1 MNDYPNG
8 NPNYH
13 PTESH
18 RAYTMLAVAKIAIWI
33 ESHLKFPGEPSDQ
46 RLVNLEEL
54 FEGKLPQPILMPI
67 LERDPSSPMA
77 LQRLISLFDL
87 CDTEVLVLLATL
99 ATELIPSFDRM
110 CGAYNS
116 SIERATPTFAML
128 ASLFKMSKAA
138 GDSFD
143 WRVTDSLSNLQR
155 WKLIEVS
162 QFKHLPCN
170 QRPLT
175 VDPSILYYL
184 LGSDYHDPE
193 ILESIDYTHLEDF
206 DSQFASE
213 NTENAPRPEELATAY
228 NRAVAEQ
235 YPVVFQL
242 TGTDVT
248 NKDNLA
254 RAVASRTGCG
264 IIELDCFDLTTVP
277 QQLARLAT
285 RLRRWQRIDGSLLI
299 IKADRLRQDD
309 HKKIDAVR
317 KLINLLQTPVM
328 ISTIE
333 PMDWGEVNTI
343 NTEVGVPDE
352 TDQVAL
358 WRRYLAFQL
367 TPELD
372 RLLPKLVSQFNLTA
386 PAIKTIASSL
396 YLDSSD
402 TDSAFKRLWN
412 NCRVQARQKLDSLAT
427 RVSSQA
433 SWDNLILPDS
443 VKKPLFDIVAQVGL
457 KHLVYQQWGMSSNR
471 GLGIAALFTG
481 VSGTGKT
488 TAAEAIA
495 NELKLDLYKIDLS
508 TVISKYI
515 GETEKN
521 LRKIFDAA
529 EAGGAIL
536 LFDEADALF
545 GKRTEVKDSK
555 DRHSNAEISYL
566 LQKMEAYSGLAILT
580 TNLPSAID
588 SAFKRRLRF
597 VVEFAYPDAVA
608 QERIW
613 RSAFGGGAPTERLDY
628 RALAELNLTGGN
640 IRSVALNAAFEAA
653 QAGEK
658 IGMKHVVSAAL
669 TEAKKLGNSTHLLEA
684 LLSRLN
690 LELTGRVDGST
701 GETFGQTEQP
711 PSPLISKSPNHPDAG
726 SQFRPDSSSSQP
738 SNDVLE
744 KTTSPTNKLPSIL
757 PNRDR
762 DGDWNPHLTYE
773 LAQKSFRQRRYSE
786 GYELLKRGAKVNP
799 RHSGLNF
806 WMGFVVWEVKLD
818 VPPTEVV
825 AALSRAETGNGQWLD
840 NDEALAACWFLKA
853 QILERFQLADAKTCQ
868 ELYKRYLKAY
878 PQGIYSQTAKSR
890 RDELA
895 FEVTFGKPAD

>member
-1 MNDYPNG
+1 MNYDPNG
-8 NPNYH
+8 NPNYNQ
-13 PTESH
+13 TEDNH
-18 RAYTMLAVAKIAIWI
+18 AYTMLAVAKIAIWV

-46 RLVNLEEL
+46 RLINLDDL
-54 FEGKLPQPILMPI
+54 FEGKLPQPIDLPI
-67 LERDPSSPMA
+67 LERDPSSPLA

-87 CDTEVLVLLATL
+87 EDTEVLVLLATL

-116 SIERATPTFAML
+116 SLERATPTFAML
-128 ASLFKMSKAA
+128 ASLFKMSRAT

-143 WRVTDSLSNLQR
+143 WRVIDSLSNLQR
-155 WKLIEVS
+155 WKLIEVGEF
-162 QFKHLPCN
+162 QHLPRN

-175 VDPSILYYL
+175 VDPSILHYL

-193 ILESIDYTHLEDF
+193 ILEVINYTHLEDF
-206 DSQFASE
+206 NSQFASRK
-213 NTENAPRPEELATAY
+213 TENAPPVEELATAY

-248 NKDNLA
+248 NKDNIA
-254 RAVASRTGCG
+254 SVVASSLGCG

-309 HKKIDAVR
+309 HNKTDAVR

-343 NTEVGVPDE
+343 NTEVTVPDE
-352 TDQVAL
+352 RDQVAL
-358 WRRYLAFQL
+358 WRRHLSFQL
-367 TPELD
+367 TAELD
-372 RLLPKLVSQFNLTA
+372 QKLPMLVSQFNLTA
-386 PAIKTIASSL
+386 PAIKTIASRL

-402 TDSAFKRLWN
+402 TDSAFERLWN

-427 RVSSQA
+427 RVSSKA
-433 SWDNLILPDS
+433 TWNNLILPDT
-443 VKKPLFDIVAQVGL
+443 VKSSLTDIVSQVGY
-457 KHLVYQQWGMSSNR
+457 KHLVYQQWGFTSNR
-471 GLGIAALFTG
+471 GLGITALFSG

-488 TAAEAIA
+488 TAAEVIA
-495 NELKLDLYKIDLS
+495 NELKLDLYKIELS

-588 SAFKRRLRF
+588 PAFKRRLRF
-597 VVEFAYPDAVA
+597 VVDFAFPDVVA

-613 RSAFGGGAPTERLDY
+613 HQAFPSAAPTIGLDY
-628 RALAELNLTGGN
+628 QALAELNLTGGN
-640 IRSVALNAAFEAA
+640 IRSVAINAAFEAA
-653 QAGEK
+653 RDGEA

-669 TEAKKLGNSTHLLEA
+669 SEAKKLGNSTHLLERMV
-684 LLSRLN
+684 LKLDLD
-690 LELTGRVDGST
+690 LTGRVDGSK

-711 PSPLISKSPNHPDAG
+711 PSPLIHK
-726 SQFRPDSSSSQP
+726 SSSPQP
-738 SNDVLE
+738 SNDVL
-744 KTTSPTNKLPSIL
+744 KQTTSLAEKLPSTS
-757 PNRDR
+757 PNKERR
-762 DGDWNPHLTYE
+762 DWNPQKTYE
-773 LAQKSFRQRRYSE
+773 LAQKSFRQGRYSE
-786 GYELLKRGAKVNP
+786 GYELLKRGTKVNP

-818 VPPTEVV
+818 VPPTEVM
-825 AALSRAETGNGQWLD
+825 AALERAETGDGQWLD
-840 NDEALAACWFLKA
+840 HDEALAACWFLKA

-878 PQGIYSQTAKSR
+878 PQGTYSQTAKSR
-890 RDELA
+890 RDGLA
-895 FEVTFGKPAD
+895 FEVTFGKPPD

>member
-1 MNDYPNG
+1 MNYYPNG
-8 NPNYH
+8 YPNYNQ
-13 PTESH
+13 TEDN

-33 ESHLKFPGEPSDQ
+33 ESHLKFPDEPSDQ

-54 FEGKLPQPILMPI
+54 FEGKLPQPISMPR
-67 LERDPSSPMA
+67 LERDPSSLLA

-87 CDTEVLVLLATL
+87 EDTEVLVLLTTL
-99 ATELIPSFDRM
+99 ATELIPAFDRM

-116 SIERATPTFAML
+116 SIERTTPTFAML
-128 ASLFKMSKAA
+128 ASLFKMSSSAR
-138 GDSFD
+138 DSFD

-155 WKLIEVS
+155 WKLIKVGE
-162 QFKHLPCN
+162 FKHLPRN

-193 ILESIDYTHLEDF
+193 ILESIDYIHLEDF
-206 DSQFASE
+206 DSRFASE
-213 NTENAPRPEELATAY
+213 TTKDDPPVEELATAY

-242 TGTDVT
+242 TGTDIT
-248 NKDNLA
+248 NKDNL
-254 RAVASRTGCG
+254 VKSIASKAGCG
-264 IIELDCFDLTTVP
+264 IIELDSFDVTTIP

-285 RLRRWQRIDGSLLI
+285 RLRRWQRIDGSLLVV
-299 IKADRLRQDD
+299 KADGLRQDD
-309 HKKIDAVR
+309 YNKTEAVR

-328 ISTIE
+328 VSTIE

-352 TDQVAL
+352 TDRVAL
-358 WRRYLAFQL
+358 WRRYLSFQL

-372 RLLPKLVSQFNLTA
+372 QKLPILVSQFNLTA
-386 PAIKTIASSL
+386 PAIKTIASRL

-402 TDSAFKRLWN
+402 TDSTFERLWN

-427 RVSSQA
+427 RVDSKA
-433 SWDNLILPDS
+433 TWDNLILPDT
-443 VKKPLFDIVAQVGL
+443 VKKSLTDIVAQVGL
-457 KHLVYQQWGMSSNR
+457 KHLVYGQWGLSSNR
-471 GLGIAALFTG
+471 GLGITALFSG

-488 TAAEAIA
+488 TAAEVIA

-580 TNLPSAID
+580 TNIKDAID
-588 SAFKRRLRF
+588 PAFKRRLRF
-597 VVEFAYPDAVA
+597 VVDFAYPDAIA
-608 QERIW
+608 QEKIW
-613 RSAFGGGAPTERLDY
+613 RSAFPSAAPTQELDY
-628 RALAELNLTGGN
+628 RALAQLNLTGGN
-640 IRSVALNAAFEAA
+640 IRSVVLNAAFAAALNGEA
-653 QAGEK
+653 
-658 IGMKHVVSAAL
+658 IGMKQIVSAAL
-669 TEAKKLGNSTHLLEA
+669 AEAKKLGSDTYKIELLA
-684 LLSRLN
+684 SRLKLN
-690 LELTGRVDGST
+690 QNALSDR
-701 GETFGQTEQP
+701 
-711 PSPLISKSPNHPDAG
+711 
-726 SQFRPDSSSSQP
+726 SSSSISDPPRSRSSFNNGNFDDRQP
-738 SNDVLE
+738 SDDVF
-744 KTTSPTNKLPSIL
+744 KPTTSSTEQLPSPSASQEL
-757 PNRDR
+757 ECDR
-762 DGDWNPHLTYE
+762 SPQKIYE
-773 LAQKSFRQRRYSE
+773 LAHKSFQRRRYLE
-786 GYELLKRGAKVNP
+786 GYELLKQGVKVYP

-806 WMGFVVWEVKLD
+806 WMGSVVWEVKLD

-825 AALSRAETGNGQWLD
+825 AALSRAETGNGQWLG
-840 NDEALAACWFLKA
+840 NDEAQAACWFLKA

-878 PQGIYSQTAKSR
+878 PQGTYSQTAKSR

-895 FEVTFGKPAD
+895 FEVTFGKSPD

>member
-1 MNDYPNG
+1 MNYYPNG
-8 NPNYH
+8 NPNYDQ
-13 PTESH
+13 TEDN
-18 RAYTMLAVAKIAIWI
+18 RAYTMLAVAKIAIWL
-33 ESHLKFPGEPSDQ
+33 ESHLKFPDEPSDQ

-54 FEGKLPQPILMPI
+54 FEGKLPQPIDLPI

-87 CDTEVLVLLATL
+87 EDTEVLVLLATL

-110 CGAYNS
+110 CGAYHS

-128 ASLFKMSKAA
+128 ASLFKMSSSAD
-138 GDSFD
+138 DSFD

-162 QFKHLPCN
+162 QFQHLPRN

-193 ILESIDYTHLEDF
+193 ILESIDYIHLEDF
-206 DSQFASE
+206 NSQFALGT
-213 NTENAPRPEELATAY
+213 TEDAPPVEELATAY
-228 NRAVAEQ
+228 NRAFAEQ

-254 RAVASRTGCG
+254 SAVASRAGCG
-264 IIELDCFDLTTVP
+264 IIELDSFDLTTVP

-299 IKADRLRQDD
+299 IKADGLRADD
-309 HKKIDAVR
+309 HHKADAVK

-343 NTEVGVPDE
+343 NTEVSVPDE
-352 TDQVAL
+352 TDQVTL

-386 PAIKTIASSL
+386 PAIKTIASRL

-402 TDSAFKRLWN
+402 TDLAFFRLWN

-427 RVSSQA
+427 RVSSKA
-433 SWDNLILPDS
+433 SWDNLILPDT
-443 VKKPLFDIVAQVGL
+443 VKKPLSDIVAQVGL
-457 KHLVYQQWGMSSNR
+457 KHLVYQQWGFTSHR
-471 GLGIAALFTG
+471 GLGITALFTG

-488 TAAEAIA
+488 TAAEVIA
-495 NELKLDLYKIDLS
+495 NQLKLDLYKIELS

-580 TNLPSAID
+580 TNLPDAID
-588 SAFKRRLRF
+588 PAFKRRLRF
-597 VVEFAYPDAVA
+597 VVDFAYPNADA
-608 QERIW
+608 QEKIW
-613 RSAFGGGAPTERLDY
+613 RSAFPQTAPTQGLDY
-628 RALAELNLTGGN
+628 RSLAQLNLTGGN
-640 IRSVALNAAFEAA
+640 IRSVALNAAFSAARNGEA
-653 QAGEK
+653 
-658 IGMKHVVSAAL
+658 IGMKQIVSAAL
-669 TEAKKLGNSTHLLEA
+669 AEAKKLGSDTYKLEVLA
-684 LLSRLN
+684 SRL
-690 LELTGRVDGST
+690 ELNRDALGAGSSSLSDSPRP
-701 GETFGQTEQP
+701 GLSSNNGNDRDRQP
-711 PSPLISKSPNHPDAG
+711 PARVLKPTTLSAEQLPSPSPNKEPEWDG
-726 SQFRPDSSSSQP
+726 RPQ
-738 SNDVLE
+738 
-744 KTTSPTNKLPSIL
+744 K
-757 PNRDR
+757 
-762 DGDWNPHLTYE
+762 TYE
-773 LAQKSFRQRRYSE
+773 LAQKSFRRGNYLE
-786 GYELLKRGAKVNP
+786 GYELLKRGVTVHP

-806 WMGFVVWEVKLD
+806 WMSFVVWEVNLD
-818 VPPTEVV
+818 VPPMEVV
-825 AALSRAETGNGQWLD
+825 AALERAETGNGQWLD

-895 FEVTFGKPAD
+895 FEVTFGKPPD